1 MTYSSQAIGA
11 LIMSDITQMAEEL
24 RMAVEK
30 ANESEV
36 HPMNLGYAR
45 HRAFDGDGLSDL
57 LIKHQEATSLL
68 EDAKDEVFVWE
79 NSETQGGLSTEGYLR
94 KLKELKSRESIMVT
108 AVDMILEELQARM
121 TPE

>member
-1 MTYSSQAIGA
+1 
-11 LIMSDITQMAEEL
+11 MSDITQMAEEL

-45 HRAFDGDGLSDL
+45 HRAFDGDGLPDL

-94 KLKELKSRESIMVT
+94 KLKELKSRESIMMT

-121 TPE
+121 TPEWRYR